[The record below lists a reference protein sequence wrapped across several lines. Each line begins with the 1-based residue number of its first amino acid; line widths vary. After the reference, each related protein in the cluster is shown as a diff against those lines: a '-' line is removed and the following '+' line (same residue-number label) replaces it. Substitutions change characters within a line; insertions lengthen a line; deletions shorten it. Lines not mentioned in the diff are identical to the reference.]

1 MAALLALA
9 GCSGSSAVETE
20 RADRVPADGAGSTT
34 DVATGS
40 ADGGADDT
48 AADGPGTA
56 GTDADGGPGS
66 TDPGGA
72 GADDAPAQ
80 PSPDTEHDRS
90 TEASDGSV
98 AGDGGRAPALGSG
111 DELFPELGSSD
122 VDVISY
128 DVRLSVDPAAD
139 TITGEVAIV
148 ADVRPGV
155 DALPLD
161 AVELDVTAARVDG
174 APAPFDLLDTELLV
188 DLPDD
193 RDRRVEAVV
202 EYTATP
208 DGSPSRSGLPVGW
221 FQTADGSHVLNEPDG
236 ARRWLPSNDHPSDKA
251 TWRFELD
258 APPGTTAVANG
269 ELLSEG
275 GEGRPW
281 IWQESDPMPTYLVQ
295 VIVGDYDVVEGQPL
309 TDADG
314 DTVPLVHAVPAGDA
328 ADYEV
333 YERTIGAQ
341 MEFFEER
348 FGPYPLERYGL
359 AFIDSAPGMA
369 METLGRSQFSE
380 RDFSRRE
387 LGVGQQLLL
396 AHELAHQW
404 FGNAV
409 TPAEWDDIWLNE
421 GFATYAQWLW
431 LDEVGLQDLD
441 DVARRT
447 LAQRQRGTSATG
459 DPQVQNLF
467 GFESYDGGAAVVH
480 ALRLTMG
487 DDAFFELLR
496 TWVAEYAGTSQSSET
511 FEELASEVHGADL
524 TAFFEEWLYATG
536 LPTSYPT

>member
-1 MAALLALA
+1 MAAVLALA

-20 RADRVPADGAGSTT
+20 RADRVPDDGAGSST
-34 DVATGS
+34 DVATGPTDDR
-40 ADGGADDT
+40 DGDT
-48 AADGPGTA
+48 LPGRPGPA
-56 GTDADGGPGS
+56 GTEAGGDPEITDAGE
-66 TDPGGA
+66 A
-72 GADDAPAQ
+72 GADGASSEP
-80 PSPDTEHDRS
+80 PDTAPDES
-90 TEASDGSV
+90 TETPDGT
-98 AGDGGRAPALGSG
+98 ADDDGGRAPALGLG

-122 VDVISY
+122 VDVVSY
-128 DVRLSVDPAAD
+128 DVRLAVDPEAD
-139 TITGEVAIV
+139 TIAGEVAIV

-161 AVELDVTAARVDG
+161 AVGLDVTGARVDG
-174 APAPFDLLDTELLV
+174 VPVSFELLDNELIV
-188 DLPDD
+188 DLPDE
-193 RDRRVEAVV
+193 RARRVEAVV
-202 EYTATP
+202 EYTALP

-258 APPGTTAVANG
+258 VPPGTAAVANG
-269 ELLSEG
+269 ELISEG
-275 GEGRPW
+275 GGGRPW
-281 IWQESDPMPTYLVQ
+281 IWQETDPMPTYLVQ
-295 VIVGDYDVVEGQPL
+295 LIVGDYDVVEGVPL
-309 TDADG
+309 TDAEG
-314 DTVPLVHAVPAGDA
+314 DTVPLVHAVPAGAA

-380 RDFSRRE
+380 RDFTRRE
-387 LGVGQQLLL
+387 LGAGQQLLL

-409 TPAEWDDIWLNE
+409 SPARWDDIWLNE
-421 GFATYAQWLW
+421 SFATYAQWLW

-441 DVARRT
+441 AVAGRT
-447 LAQRQRGTSATG
+447 LAQRQQGTKATG
-459 DPQVQNLF
+459 DPEVQDLF
-467 GFESYDGGAAVVH
+467 GFESYDGGATVVH

-496 TWVAEYAGTSQSSET
+496 TWIADHAGTSQSSET

-524 TAFFEEWLYATG
+524 GPFFEEWLYATE
-536 LPTSYPT
+536 LPGSYPT